1 MRGRRVRGRAAA
13 YATQASHCGCECMT
27 TIVAI
32 ADAELITA
40 EVDAEPAAQCDPG
53 EFTQLLIATR
63 AGDPE
68 SWGSLVRLVYADLRK
83 LARRH
88 VMTVSDQN
96 TLGITGLV
104 NECYLRLVGPTRGA
118 VESRRHF
125 LNLASRVMRQV
136 LCDYAREQLATKRG
150 GAQRREDLLRVDAEE
165 WAESEQLVILDDA
178 LRALEQRCTRMAR
191 VFECRYFAGLGEEE
205 TAEALGLSLRSVQRA
220 WREARTWLAAQL
232 EGHA

>member
-1 MRGRRVRGRAAA
+1 
-13 YATQASHCGCECMT
+13 MT

-32 ADAELITA
+32 ADADLVKA
-40 EVDAEPAAQCDPG
+40 EAGLDARDRNPFDPG
-53 EFTQLLIATR
+53 ELTQLLIATR
-63 AGDPE
+63 EGDPA
-68 SWGSLVRLVYADLRK
+68 SWGSLVRLVYGDLRR

-88 VMTVSDQN
+88 VLTMSDQN

-104 NECYLRLVGPTRGA
+104 NECYLRLVGPARAT
-118 VESRRHF
+118 VENRRHF

-136 LCDYAREQLATKRG
+136 LCDYAREQLSTKRG

-178 LRALEQRCTRMAR
+178 LRALEQRCKRMAR

-205 TAEALGLSLRSVQRA
+205 TAQALGLSLRSVQRA
-220 WREARTWLAAQL
+220 WHEARRWLAERL
-232 EGHA
+232 V

>member
-1 MRGRRVRGRAAA
+1 MP
-13 YATQASHCGCECMT
+13 
-27 TIVAI
+27 TIVAV
-32 ADAELITA
+32 ADAELFTA
-40 EVDAEPAAQCDPG
+40 EVYADTAGSPDPG

-63 AGDPE
+63 AGDPA

-88 VMTVSDQN
+88 VMTMSDQN

-104 NECYLRLVGPTRGA
+104 NESYLRLVGPARAT

-136 LCDYAREQLATKRG
+136 LCDYAREQCSTKRG

-165 WAESEQLVILDDA
+165 WAESEELVMLEDA
-178 LRALEQRCTRMAR
+178 LRSLEQRCTRMAR

-205 TAEALGLSLRSVQRA
+205 TAEALGISLRSVQRA
-220 WREARTWLAAQL
+220 WREARQWLAARL
-232 EGHA
+232 L

>member
-1 MRGRRVRGRAAA
+1 
-13 YATQASHCGCECMT
+13 MT

-32 ADAELITA
+32 ADAELFTA
-40 EVDAEPAAQCDPG
+40 EIDADATARPDPG

-68 SWGSLVRLVYADLRK
+68 SWGNLVRLVYADLRK

-88 VMTVSDQN
+88 VMTMSDQN

-104 NECYLRLVGPTRGA
+104 HESYLRLVGPARATVG
-118 VESRRHF
+118 SRRHF

-136 LCDYAREQLATKRG
+136 LCDYAREQLSVKRG
-150 GAQRREDLLRVDAEE
+150 GAVRREELLRVDAEE

-178 LRALEQRCTRMAR
+178 LRALEQRCRRMAR
-191 VFECRYFAGLGEEE
+191 VFECRYFGGLGEEE

-220 WREARTWLAAQL
+220 WREARQWLAERL
-232 EGHA
+232 V

>member
-1 MRGRRVRGRAAA
+1 
-13 YATQASHCGCECMT
+13 MT

-32 ADAELITA
+32 ADAELLNVESELEA
-40 EVDAEPAAQCDPG
+40 GEVGPFDPG
-53 EFTQLLIATR
+53 EFTQLLILTR
-63 AGDPE
+63 EGDPK

-88 VMTVSDQN
+88 VMSVSDQN

-104 NECYLRLVGPTRGA
+104 NECYLRLVGPARAT

-136 LCDYAREQLATKRG
+136 LCDYAREQLSTKRG

-178 LRALEQRCTRMAR
+178 LRALEQRCARMAR

-220 WREARTWLAAQL
+220 WHEARRWLAERLQ
-232 EGHA
+232 

>member
-1 MRGRRVRGRAAA
+1 
-13 YATQASHCGCECMT
+13 MT
-27 TIVAI
+27 TIGDI
-32 ADAELITA
+32 ADAGRPGVGAKLEG
-40 EVDAEPAAQCDPG
+40 DAGSRDRG

-63 AGDPE
+63 AGNPE
-68 SWGSLVRLVYADLRK
+68 SWGSLVRLVYADLRR

-88 VMTVSDQN
+88 VMTASDHN
-96 TLGITGLV
+96 TLGTTGLV
-104 NECYLRLVGPTRGA
+104 NECYLRLVGPARAT
-118 VESRRHF
+118 VENRKHF

-136 LCDYAREQLATKRG
+136 LCDYAREQLSTKRG

-178 LRALEQRCTRMAR
+178 LRALEQRCARMAR

-220 WREARTWLAAQL
+220 WHEGRRWLAERL
-232 EGHA
+232 V